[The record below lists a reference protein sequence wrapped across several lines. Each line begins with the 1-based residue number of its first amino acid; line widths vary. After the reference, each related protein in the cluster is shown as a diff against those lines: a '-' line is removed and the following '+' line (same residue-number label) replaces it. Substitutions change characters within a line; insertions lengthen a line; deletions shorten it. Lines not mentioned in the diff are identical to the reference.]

1 MNKRT
6 HSLSLL
12 VSPAL
17 LVGLILLAVQLSAQ
31 QSDRQYPAQPTAPQA
46 QQPGQMPNQP
56 GQAAPDPQTQSSQT
70 ESQTFTGTIAKAGN
84 AYVLQDAN
92 GTSYA
97 IDHQELAQKYEGK
110 QVRIKGTLD
119 PDGKTIHV
127 Q

>member
-1 MNKRT
+1 MNTKT
-6 HSLSLL
+6 YSLSLL
-12 VSPAL
+12 ASLAL
-17 LVGLILLAVQLSAQ
+17 LFLSVQLSAQ
-31 QSDRQYPAQPTAPQA
+31 QSDRQYPAQPTAPQT

-56 GQAAPDPQTQSSQT
+56 GQAAPDPQTQPSQT
-70 ESQTFTGTIAKAGN
+70 GSQIFSGTIAKAGN
-84 AYVLQDAN
+84 VYVLQDTS
-92 GTSYA
+92 GTSYT

>member
-1 MNKRT
+1 MNKPT

-12 VSPAL
+12 ASLAL
-17 LVGLILLAVQLSAQ
+17 LFGLILSGMPLSAQ
-31 QSDRQYPAQPTAPQA
+31 QSDRQYPAQQTAPEA
-46 QQPGQMPNQP
+46 QHPGQAPNQP
-56 GQAAPDPQTQSSQT
+56 GQAAPDSQAQSSQI
-70 ESQTFTGTIAKAGN
+70 FTGTIAKAGN
-84 AYVLQDAN
+84 VYVLQDAN
-92 GTSYA
+92 GTSYS